1 MLEYIY
7 CTTNIRLFRKR
18 NAIFVKIT
26 FTSIMNNIFLRR
38 SAAFVTACACAVAV
52 CGETKTNAGA
62 AYLLSQ
68 SKDMSQDFSDL
79 SNTYFF
85 VDSLVDFNVATGEGV
100 VEWKRHQLM
109 PRQAFNVNTYLHQ
122 PLKSLDFPDT
132 AYPQDPRLK
141 FSVQPVNARTLRVKV
156 LTSPVAS
163 ADYDSISV
171 MLDGKPGHD
180 ASQWTVIHEGRDIIY
195 KSPYGELR
203 INACPWRLILK
214 DADGNVLTQTRVW
227 SDNDSTQI
235 KVPPFSFIKRGSD
248 NSRSINPVWSL
259 APGERIYGLG
269 ESPTPLDKAGQK
281 LNLFVTD
288 PQGPESTDMYKP
300 VPFFFSNRGYG
311 MFIHTSAPVT
321 ADIGHSYIGANKLF
335 MADEDLDLFVFF
347 GRPKDI
353 LSEYTGISGRPD
365 MPPLWSFG
373 TWMSRISYFTEEEG
387 REIARKLRE
396 NKIPSDVIHFDTG
409 WFDVDWQCDYEFSP
423 ERFKNPQK
431 MINNLLKDGFH
442 ISLWQLP
449 YFVPG
454 NKYFGELVDKGLAV
468 KNGKGTLPYEDAVL
482 DFTNPATVKWY
493 QDKLAGLLKMGVG
506 AIKVDFGEA
515 APVEAVYSNGRTGW
529 YEHNIYPVRYNKAV
543 ADITKQVKGENII
556 WARSAWSGSQRYP
569 LHWGGD
575 AASTNTGMQGTVRSG
590 LSLGLSG
597 FCFWSHDIG
606 GFVTS
611 TPEELYRRWLPMGF
625 LSSHSRAHGAPPT
638 EPWLYDNNDFID
650 YFRKSAEL
658 KYSLMPYIFT
668 EAKECT
674 ENGWPMFRA
683 LLLEFPDDPGAWL
696 IEDQYMFGSQ
706 IMVAPLFESG
716 FERDVYLPG
725 KGKWIDYQTGKTYGP
740 GWNRINADGELQCV
754 ILVKD
759 GAVIPHVAP
768 AQSTDKIDWKSISW
782 KHYGSSDVNKARL
795 YTPGMTEIEEVSVP

>member
-1 MLEYIY
+1 
-7 CTTNIRLFRKR
+7 
-18 NAIFVKIT
+18 
-26 FTSIMNNIFLRR
+26 
-38 SAAFVTACACAVAV
+38 
-52 CGETKTNAGA
+52 
-62 AYLLSQ
+62 
-68 SKDMSQDFSDL
+68 
-79 SNTYFF
+79 
-85 VDSLVDFNVATGEGV
+85 
-100 VEWKRHQLM
+100 
-109 PRQAFNVNTYLHQ
+109 
-122 PLKSLDFPDT
+122 
-132 AYPQDPRLK
+132 
-141 FSVQPVNARTLRVKV
+141 
-156 LTSPVAS
+156 
-163 ADYDSISV
+163 
-171 MLDGKPGHD
+171 
-180 ASQWTVIHEGRDIIY
+180 
-195 KSPYGELR
+195 
-203 INACPWRLILK
+203 
-214 DADGNVLTQTRVW
+214 
-227 SDNDSTQI
+227 
-235 KVPPFSFIKRGSD
+235 
-248 NSRSINPVWSL
+248 
-259 APGERIYGLG
+259 
-269 ESPTPLDKAGQK
+269 
-281 LNLFVTD
+281 
-288 PQGPESTDMYKP
+288 MYKP

-311 MFIHTSAPVT
+311 MFMHTSAPVT
-321 ADIGHSYIGANKLF
+321 VDMGRSYIGANKLF
-335 MADEDLDLFVFF
+335 MADEDMDMFIFF
-347 GRPKDI
+347 GEPKDI
-353 LSEYTGISGRPD
+353 LSEYTDISGRPD

-373 TWMSRISYFTEEEG
+373 TWMSRISYFTEDEG

-396 NKIPSDVIHFDTG
+396 NKIPADVIHFDTG

-423 ERFKNPQK
+423 ERFKNPKK
-431 MINNLLKDGFH
+431 MISDLRKDGFH

-482 DFTNPATVKWY
+482 DFTNPATVEWY

-515 APVEAVYSNGRTGW
+515 APVEAVYNNGRTGW

-543 ADITKQVKGENII
+543 ADITKKVNGENII

-597 FCFWSHDIG
+597 FCFWSNDIG

-625 LSSHSRAHGAPPT
+625 LTSHSRAHGAPPT
-638 EPWLYDNNDFID
+638 EPWLYDNKDFVD

-658 KYSLMPYIFT
+658 KYSLMPYIYT
-668 EAKECT
+668 EAKECID
-674 ENGWPMFRA
+674 NGWPMFRA
-683 LLLEFPDDPGAWL
+683 LLLEFPDDPGAWQ

-706 IMVAPLFESG
+706 IMVAPLFETG

-725 KGKWIDYQTGKTYGP
+725 KGKWIDYQTGKAYAP
-740 GWNRINADGELQCV
+740 GWNRIKADGELQCV

-782 KHYGSSDVNKARL
+782 KHYGTPGVNKARL
-795 YTPGMTEIEEVSVP
+795 YTPGMAEIEEVTVP